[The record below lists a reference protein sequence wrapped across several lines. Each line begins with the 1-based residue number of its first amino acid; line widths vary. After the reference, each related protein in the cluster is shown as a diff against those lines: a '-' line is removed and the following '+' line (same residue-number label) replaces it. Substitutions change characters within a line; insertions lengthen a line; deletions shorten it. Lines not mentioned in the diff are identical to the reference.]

1 MTASSN
7 ETSIHWPSPVRR
19 RAWRAA
25 RIATRPWFP
34 VTGSACDGANQQI
47 YDSEYR
53 HVGHWL
59 ITEEPDA

>member
-1 MTASSN
+1 MDEVELA
-7 ETSIHWPSPVRR
+7 
-19 RAWRAA
+19 
-25 RIATRPWFP
+25 
-34 VTGSACDGANQQI
+34 DGANQQI